1 MADVREAPLAPAPP
15 RLGTEKDRL
24 LALAVVGG
32 VAVVLAAFCAH
43 YLSQL
48 SGLFDASGHPLG
60 RDFMVYW
67 TAAKL
72 AAEGQLLQILDVE
85 GFHRHQLALMGG
97 AFPLHPW
104 PYPPVLLLLIRP
116 LAWLP
121 YLPAYLT
128 WAVLGFALY
137 AYAAHRGG
145 WAGRPALAVVGL
157 LALALAPTS
166 FVNLFVGQNGFFS
179 AALLA
184 GGLFALDR
192 RPVLA
197 GVLFGLLIFK
207 PQLGILIPV
216 ALIAMREWRA
226 FAAAAVTGAAFVG
239 LSVAVDGVEIWRLF
253 LTEALPFQTQV
264 TETGSGFFTWMMPT
278 VFMAA
283 RLLGLDNAVGYGLQA
298 VSGIAA
304 VGAAYWAFR
313 NTRDPVLRLAVLS
326 VATFLVLPYG
336 FNYDMTI
343 VSVGLVYY
351 ALRQADH
358 GFLAGERAVLALAWV
373 LPFAIMPLGAFG
385 LPIGPVVL
393 WLLFACLIR
402 RVRLEAGAPS
412 SPRPI

>member
-15 RLGTEKDRL
+15 KSGTEKDRL
-24 LALAVVGG
+24 LVLAVVGG
-32 VAVVLAAFCAH
+32 GAVVLAAFYAH
-43 YLSQL
+43 YLSQV

-72 AAEGQLLQILDVE
+72 AAEGQTLQILDVDD
-85 GFHRHQLALMGG
+85 FHRHQLALMGG

-128 WAVLGFALY
+128 WAALGLALY

-145 WAGRPALAVVGL
+145 WAGRPTLAVAGL
-157 LALALAPTS
+157 VALALAPAS

-197 GVLFGLLIFK
+197 GILFGLLIFK

-239 LSVAVDGVEIWRLF
+239 MSLLVDGVEVWRLF
-253 LTEALPFQTQV
+253 LAEALPFQTRV

-278 VFMAA
+278 VFMAG
-283 RLLGLDNAVGYGLQA
+283 RLLGLDNAIGYGLQA

-304 VGAAYWAFR
+304 AAAAYWACR
-313 NTRDPVLRLAVLS
+313 NTRDPVLRLAVIAAGS
-326 VATFLVLPYG
+326 FLVLPYG

-343 VSVGLVYY
+343 VSVALVYY
-351 ALRQADH
+351 ALRQADG
-358 GFLAGERAVLALAWV
+358 GFLRGERAVLALAWL

-385 LPIGPVVL
+385 VPVGPVVL
-393 WLLFACLIR
+393 WGLFACLLR
-402 RVRLEAGAPS
+402 RVRLEAAAP
-412 SPRPI
+412 PRPI